1 MRCNRQLGSIAV
13 RLCEIEPL
21 TGRSHMVTWNLWSL
35 AYREGE
41 LAAPASVPA
50 HAPFSVE
57 FPLDV
62 IGHVFRRGWR
72 IRLSISPAFDPALWA
87 NPQPYEIGVLAGA
100 RASAVV
106 LPLREPRAADAAIT
120 KRFEASQTSY
130 VDPATYAPIL
140 KTEREESNVR
150 TAHIETAGS
159 QRRLIVR
166 KLLDSGSYVYGGVLD
181 GLLVDERAEE
191 GFTMTAGSP
200 LSGAAT
206 SRYDSRLRR
215 GGWDVRAVASTRIWS
230 DGDASAPEFRYRAE
244 VDTYVGDTPFVRREI
259 EGRIPRHWI

>member
-1 MRCNRQLGSIAV
+1 
-13 RLCEIEPL
+13 
-21 TGRSHMVTWNLWSL
+21 MVTWNLWSL

-41 LAAPASVPA
+41 LGPPAPVPTQ
-50 HAPFSVE
+50 APFSVE
-57 FPLDV
+57 LPLDV

-72 IRLSISPAFDPALWA
+72 IRVAISPAFDPALWS
-87 NPQPYEIGVLAGA
+87 NPQPYRIGVLAGS

-106 LPLREPRAADAAIT
+106 LPLREPRAADAAVA
-120 KRFEASQTSY
+120 KRFAASQTSY

-150 TAHIETAGS
+150 TARVDSAGG
-159 QRRLIVR
+159 QRRLVVR

-200 LSGAAT
+200 LSSVAT

-215 GGWDVRAVASTRIWS
+215 GDWDVRAVASTRIWS
-230 DGDASAPEFRYRAE
+230 DSAGLEPEFRYHAE

-259 EGRIPRHWI
+259 EGRIPRRWI